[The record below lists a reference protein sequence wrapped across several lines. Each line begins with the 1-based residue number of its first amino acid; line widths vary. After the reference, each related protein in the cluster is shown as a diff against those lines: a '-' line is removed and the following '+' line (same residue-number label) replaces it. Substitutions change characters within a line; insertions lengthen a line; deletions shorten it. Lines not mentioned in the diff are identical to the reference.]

1 MILKWVNMIVIIN
14 YGSGNLKSIKNGFTK
29 IGEKTVVSQDIHE
42 MEKADALV
50 LPGVG
55 AFGTA
60 MKHLEGYK
68 DIIHEHVNNG
78 KPFLGVCLGLQVLFT
93 KSQENKGVKG
103 LDVFKGE
110 VVKIPKEGLKIPHMG
125 WNDLKIVNECPIL
138 DGIGNGYMYF
148 VHSYY
153 AKPDDEDIIAATTN
167 YGTDLTAAVCRD
179 NVFATQFHPEKSGE
193 IGLNILKNFV
203 KTIPSK

>member
-1 MILKWVNMIVIIN
+1 MIVIID
-14 YGSGNLKSIKNGFTK
+14 YGSGNLKSIKNGFSK
-29 IGEKTVVSQDIHE
+29 IGEETAVSNDINE

-60 MKHLEGYK
+60 MEHLENYR
-68 DIIHEHVNNG
+68 DIIHEHVNSG

-93 KSQENKGVKG
+93 KSQENEGVKG

-110 VVKIPKEGLKIPHMG
+110 VVKIPEEGLKIPHMG
-125 WNDLKIVNECPIL
+125 WNDLKIVNECSIL
-138 DGIGNGYMYF
+138 DGIGKDYMYF

-153 AKPDDEDIIAATTN
+153 VKPDDEDIIAATTN
-167 YGTDLTAAVCRD
+167 YGVDLTAAVCRD

-193 IGLNILKNFV
+193 VGLNILRNFI

>member
-1 MILKWVNMIVIIN
+1 MIVIIN

-60 MKHLEGYK
+60 MGHLESYK
-68 DIIHEHVNNG
+68 DIIHEHINDG

-93 KSQENKGVKG
+93 KSQENKGIKG
-103 LDVFKGE
+103 LDVLKGE
-110 VVKIPKEGLKIPHMG
+110 VVKIPEKGLKIPHMG
-125 WNDLKIVNECPIL
+125 WNNLKIVNECPIL
-138 DGIGNGYMYF
+138 DGIGNDYMYF

-193 IGLNILKNFV
+193 IGLNILKNFI
-203 KTIPSK
+203 KSIPSK

>member
-1 MILKWVNMIVIIN
+1 MIVIIN

-29 IGEKTVVSQDIHE
+29 INEETVISQDIRE
-42 MEKADALV
+42 MEKADALI

-60 MKHLEGYK
+60 MEHLESYK
-68 DIIHEHVNNG
+68 DIIREHINNG

-103 LDVFKGE
+103 LDIFKGE
-110 VVKIPKEGLKIPHMG
+110 VVKIPEEGLKIPHMG
-125 WNDLKIVNECPIL
+125 WNNLKIANKCSIL
-138 DGIGNGYMYF
+138 DGIENDYMYF

-167 YGTDLTAAVCRD
+167 YGIDLTAAVCRD

-193 IGLNILKNFV
+193 VGLNILKNFV
-203 KTIPSK
+203 KSIPSK

>member
-1 MILKWVNMIVIIN
+1 MIVIID
-14 YGSGNLKSIKNGFTK
+14 YGSGNLKSIKNGFSK
-29 IGEKTVVSQDIHE
+29 IGEKTTVSQDIHE

-60 MKHLEGYK
+60 MEHLKNYE
-68 DIIHEHVNNG
+68 DIIHEHINNG

-93 KSQENKGVKG
+93 KSQENEGVKG

-110 VVKIPKEGLKIPHMG
+110 VIKFPKGLKIPHMG

-138 DGIGNGYMYF
+138 DGIRNDYMYF

-167 YGTDLTAAVCRD
+167 YGIDITAAVCQD

-193 IGLNILKNFV
+193 IGLNILRNFV